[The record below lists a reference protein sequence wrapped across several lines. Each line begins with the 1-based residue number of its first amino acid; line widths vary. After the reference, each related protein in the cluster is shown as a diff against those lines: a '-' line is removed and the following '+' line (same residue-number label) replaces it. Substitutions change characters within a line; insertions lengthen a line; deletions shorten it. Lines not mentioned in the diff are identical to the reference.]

1 MSYNAYFKV
10 IVWEID
16 ATNLVGT
23 LTKMVHASKIS
34 NDIID
39 MNKEDT

>member
-16 ATNLVGT
+16 ATNLSGT
-23 LTKMVHASKIS
+23 LTRMVHASQIS
-34 NDIID
+34 DDIID
-39 MNKEDT
+39 MNKEYT